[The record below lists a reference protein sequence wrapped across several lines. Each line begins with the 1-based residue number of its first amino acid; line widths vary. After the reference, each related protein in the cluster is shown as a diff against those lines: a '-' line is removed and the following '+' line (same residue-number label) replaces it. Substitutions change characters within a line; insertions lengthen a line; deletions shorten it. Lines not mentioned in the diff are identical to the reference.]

1 MPGLDVTTQES
12 APNLGDMTNA
22 EIGAWINSAPNK
34 EERNIRKASAFV
46 RLNMGG
52 PEKLKA
58 AYDYPPPSQGAQL
71 RSLFDALHQA
81 MIKYSPP
88 IYPVDLALV
97 TLKEALDQIP

>member
-1 MPGLDVTTQES
+1 MPGLDVNRDDVVSWVRSNSTIT
-12 APNLGDMTNA
+12 
-22 EIGAWINSAPNK
+22 GA
-34 EERNIRKASAFV
+34 
-46 RLNMGG
+46 LC
-52 PEKLKA
+52 
-58 AYDYPPPSQGAQL
+58 PPPTQGAQL

>member
-1 MPGLDVTTQES
+1 MPGLDV
-12 APNLGDMTNA
+12 TNA
-22 EIGAWINSAPNK
+22 EIGAWINSAQNK

-46 RLNMGG
+46 RLNMSGSG
-52 PEKLKA
+52 S
-58 AYDYPPPSQGAQL
+58 PPPTQGAQL

>member
-1 MPGLDVTTQES
+1 MPGVDVNDNGEWIPPTQGS
-12 APNLGDMTNA
+12 
-22 EIGAWINSAPNK
+22 
-34 EERNIRKASAFV
+34 
-46 RLNMGG
+46 
-52 PEKLKA
+52 
-58 AYDYPPPSQGAQL
+58 QL